1 MSQSNFYTIN
11 SGKLVLK
18 TLQTKIHELAT
29 SSYLLGIRQTTMN
42 YEVNIKMYFVP
53 KDREIID
60 KTVYKLSIVKE
71 NRVLY

>member
-1 MSQSNFYTIN
+1 MSQSNFYTTN

-18 TLQTKIHELAT
+18 TLQTEIHELAT

-42 YEVNIKMYFVP
+42 YEVIIKMYFVP

-71 NRVLY
+71 NRMLY